1 MVVVMVMSATAM
13 AVVVMVVMMVFMLF
27 IFMVVMMMVLM
38 LLLIIVIIIIL
49 LIAVMI
55 LNLVDPCCRCSHL
68 VEVETTGVEQTL
80 QVYVAVVARY
90 DFCFRLNG
98 ADYLGEFA
106 QIFSAHLRRLV
117 EKYRVAEL
125 NLLYYEVFEVFVFES
140 VACQSVAVVELVS
153 HAQRVHHGHDAVKTR
168 YAVGDILR
176 TECHHRTDSLRNRCG
191 FADAT
196 RLDDDIVE
204 ALHVDDVAQ
213 LVYKVHL
220 QRAADAAVLQSHQ
233 TVVLLVHHSTL
244 LDEVGVDVH
253 LADIVHDNGELNAFL
268 IRKDSI

>member
-1 MVVVMVMSATAM
+1 MVL
-13 AVVVMVVMMVFMLF
+13 MLF

-38 LLLIIVIIIIL
+38 LLILILIVVIVILL

-55 LNLVDPCCRCSHL
+55 LNLVDPCSRCSHL

-80 QVYVAVVARY
+80 QVYVAVVAWY

-106 QIFSAHLRRLV
+106 QIVSAHLRSLV
-117 EKYRVAEL
+117 QKYSVAEL
-125 NLLYYEVFEVFVFES
+125 YLLYYEVFEVFVFEP

-168 YAVGDILR
+168 NAVGDILR

-191 FADAT
+191 FADAA

-268 IRKDSI
+268 VGKDTI

>member
-1 MVVVMVMSATAM
+1 
-13 AVVVMVVMMVFMLF
+13 MMVLVLF
-27 IFMVVMMMVLM
+27 IFMVVMMMFMLLIFMVMMMMVLM
-38 LLLIIVIIIIL
+38 LLLLIVVIL

-55 LNLVDPCCRCSHL
+55 LNLVDPCSRCSHL
-68 VEVETTGVEQTL
+68 VEVEATGVEQTL
-80 QVYVAVVARY
+80 QVYVAVVAWY

-106 QIFSAHLRRLV
+106 QIVSAHLRSLV
-117 EKYRVAEL
+117 EKYSVAEL
-125 NLLYYEVFEVFVFES
+125 YLLYYEVFEVFVFKS
-140 VACQSVAVVELVS
+140 VTCQSVAVVELVS

-176 TECHHRTDSLRNRCG
+176 TECRHRTDSLRNRCW

-204 ALHVDDVAQ
+204 ALHIHDVAQ
-213 LVYKVHL
+213 LVDKVHL

-268 IRKDSI
+268 VGKDTI

>member
-1 MVVVMVMSATAM
+1 
-13 AVVVMVVMMVFMLF
+13 
-27 IFMVVMMMVLM
+27 
-38 LLLIIVIIIIL
+38 
-49 LIAVMI
+49 MI
-55 LNLVDPCCRCSHL
+55 LNLVDPCSRCSHL
-68 VEVETTGVEQTL
+68 VEVEATGVEQTL
-80 QVYVAVVARY
+80 QVYVAVVAWY

-106 QIFSAHLRRLV
+106 QIVSAHLRSLV
-117 EKYRVAEL
+117 EKYSVAEL
-125 NLLYYEVFEVFVFES
+125 YLLYYEVFEVFVFKS

-176 TECHHRTDSLRNRCG
+176 TECHHRTDSLCDRCG
-191 FADAT
+191 FADAA

-204 ALHVDDVAQ
+204 ALHVNDVAQ
-213 LVYKVHL
+213 LVDKVHL

-268 IRKDSI
+268 VGKDTI

>member
-1 MVVVMVMSATAM
+1 MI
-13 AVVVMVVMMVFMLF
+13 F
-27 IFMVVMMMVLM
+27 IFMVVMMVLM
-38 LLLIIVIIIIL
+38 LIIIIVIL

-55 LNLVDPCCRCSHL
+55 LNLVDPCSRCSHL
-68 VEVETTGVEQTL
+68 VEVEATGVEQTL
-80 QVYVAVVARY
+80 QVYVAVVAWY

-106 QIFSAHLRRLV
+106 QIVSAHLRSLV
-117 EKYRVAEL
+117 EKYSVAEL
-125 NLLYYEVFEVFVFES
+125 YLLYYEVFEVFVFKS

-176 TECHHRTDSLRNRCG
+176 TECHHRTDSLRDWCW

-196 RLDDDIVE
+196 RFDDDIVE
-204 ALHVDDVAQ
+204 ALHVNDVAQ

-268 IRKDSI
+268 VGKDTI